1 MSVIPWLVAAAGA
14 VLAALAA
21 VSDGALLSDA
31 PTMDTPES
39 EGLLSASTATSNH
52 VASVA
57 ALPARERQH
66 RALAF
71 TRLLG
76 HGVTGGA
83 IAIALEL
90 GSRTEV
96 SAVVVLVLT
105 GLLTVSVAES
115 VARAVGDALGERA
128 ATKLAPFARMTER
141 VMSPL
146 VLLGEQ
152 LDRILAAAMPDDEDD
167 LDRREEAASQFREV
181 VSAEVDVSSD
191 ERDLLLG
198 VFSFGETTVGE
209 VMVPR
214 VDVLGVERST
224 PWSEVV
230 DHVRSAQHSRIPVYE
245 ETIDEIV
252 GVLYAKDL
260 LGSIVDDVEPAE
272 EWTSLIRPA
281 AYIPTTKRIADLL
294 RDFKS
299 SRQHIAIVADEYGGT
314 AGLVTIEDI
323 LEELVGEIRDEYD
336 DEERSIEVEFDQR
349 YWVSGRITLEDLS
362 ESVGHDFTRDDV
374 TTVGGLVLEL
384 VGRVP
389 RAGQELNVD
398 GFRWI
403 VERVVRRKVERVFI
417 ERPQVRSGE
426 THMPEKIPGEQRSAQ
441 ARNGESRNGEKRS

>member
-1 MSVIPWLVAAAGA
+1 MTIFPWFVAAAGA
-14 VLAALAA
+14 VLAAIAA

-31 PTMDTPES
+31 PTLDTPEAD
-39 EGLLSASTATSNH
+39 GLLSSTAAMHNH
-52 VASVA
+52 ASPVA

-76 HGVTGGA
+76 HGVAGGA
-83 IAIALEL
+83 LAIALEL
-90 GSRTEV
+90 GERAEA

-128 ATKLAPFARMTER
+128 AAQLAPFARWCER

-152 LDRILAAAMPDDEDD
+152 LDRMLAAALPDNEDD

-181 VSAEVDVSSD
+181 VSAEVDVSRD
-191 ERDLLLG
+191 ERNLLLG

-230 DHVRSAQHSRIPVYE
+230 DHVRSAQHSRIPVYD

-252 GVLYAKDL
+252 GVLFAKDL

-272 EWTSLIRPA
+272 QWTSLIRPA
-281 AYIPTTKRIADLL
+281 SYLPTTKRIADLL
-294 RDFKS
+294 REFKS

-336 DEERSIEVEFDQR
+336 DEERSIESESDQR
-349 YWVSGRITLEDLS
+349 YWVSGRLTLEDLS
-362 ESVGHDFTRDDV
+362 ESLGHDFTRDDV

-389 RAGQELNVD
+389 RAGQELHVD
-398 GFRWI
+398 GFRI
-403 VERVVRRKVERVFI
+403 MVERVVRRKVERVFI
-417 ERPQVRSGE
+417 ERPPPRATELRSSESKSGESRSGE
-426 THMPEKIPGEQRSAQ
+426 WRA
-441 ARNGESRNGEKRS
+441 NEKRS

>member
-1 MSVIPWLVAAAGA
+1 MIIIPWLVAASGA
-14 VLAALAA
+14 VLAAISA
-21 VSDGALLSDA
+21 VADGALLSDA
-31 PTMDTPES
+31 PTIDTPGADDALAGTVVNTRS
-39 EGLLSASTATSNH
+39 H
-52 VASVA
+52 PVDF
-57 ALPARERQH
+57 LPARERQH

-71 TRLLG
+71 ARLLG
-76 HGVTGGA
+76 HGVAGGA
-83 IAIALEL
+83 LAIALEL
-90 GSRTEV
+90 GERTTA
-96 SAVVVLVLT
+96 SALIVLILT

-115 VARAVGDALGERA
+115 VARTVGHALGERA
-128 ATKLAPFARMTER
+128 AGRLAPFARLTER

-146 VLLGEQ
+146 VYLGES
-152 LDRILAAAMPDDEDD
+152 LDRMLATAMPDDEDD
-167 LDRREEAASQFREV
+167 LDRREEAASQFRDV
-181 VSAEVDVSSD
+181 VSAESDVSRD

-230 DHVRSAQHSRIPVYE
+230 DHVRSAQHSRIPVYD

-252 GVLYAKDL
+252 GVLFAKDL
-260 LGSIVDDVEPAE
+260 LRSIVDDVEPAQ
-272 EWTSLIRPA
+272 EWTTLIRPA
-281 AYIPTTKRIADLL
+281 SFIPTTKRIADLL

-299 SRQHIAIVADEYGGT
+299 TRQHIAIVADEYGGT

-336 DEERSIEVEFDQR
+336 DEERSIESENDQR
-349 YWVSGRITLEDLS
+349 YWVSGRLTLEDLS

-389 RAGQELNVD
+389 RAGQELFVD
-398 GFRWI
+398 GFRWM

-417 ERPQVRSGE
+417 ERPQPRG
-426 THMPEKIPGEQRSAQ
+426 A
-441 ARNGESRNGEKRS
+441 EKRL